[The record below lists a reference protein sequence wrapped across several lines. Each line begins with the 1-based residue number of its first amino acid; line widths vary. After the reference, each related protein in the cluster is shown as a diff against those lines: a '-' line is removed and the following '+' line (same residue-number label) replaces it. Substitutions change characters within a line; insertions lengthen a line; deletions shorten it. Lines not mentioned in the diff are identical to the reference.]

1 MVAENSGGKERPD
14 GLTPR
19 AFASLSHCSARDA
32 LIGAK
37 IGRPASALHRIVG
50 TLLRGFHEGQFTKQP
65 QPRALQKA
73 RSPCDYM

>member
-37 IGRPASALHRIVG
+37 IGRPASALDRIVG
-50 TLLRGFHEGQFTKQP
+50 TFARLQRGAIHEASR
-65 QPRALQKA
+65 RASAAELA
-73 RSPCDYM
+73 FAV